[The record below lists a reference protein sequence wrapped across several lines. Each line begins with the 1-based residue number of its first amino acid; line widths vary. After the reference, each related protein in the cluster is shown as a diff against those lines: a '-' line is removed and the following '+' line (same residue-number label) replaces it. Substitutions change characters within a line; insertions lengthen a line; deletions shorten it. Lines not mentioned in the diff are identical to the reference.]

1 MVKDQ
6 LASHRVIVFSKPG
19 CHLCTDALAVLNDL
33 QSEFKL
39 LIDEI
44 NIESDATLLA
54 KYLEKIPVLVID
66 DRVTLA
72 APIHK
77 EQVRAALLKS

>member
-1 MVKDQ
+1 MAKDQ
-6 LASHRVIVFSKPG
+6 LVTHRVVVYDKPG
-19 CHLCTDALAVLNDL
+19 CHLCVDALAVLNDL
-33 QSEFKL
+33 QSEFQL

-44 NIESDATLLA
+44 NIESDATFLA
-54 KYLEKIPVLVID
+54 RYLEKIPVLVID

-72 APIHK
+72 APIDR

>member
-1 MVKDQ
+1 MAKDQ
-6 LASHRVIVFSKPG
+6 LAAHRVVVYGKPG
-19 CHLCTDALAVLNDL
+19 CHLCTDALAALNDL
-33 QSEFKL
+33 RSEFQL

-44 NIESDATLLA
+44 NIESNTSLLA

-77 EQVRAALLKS
+77 EQLRAALLKS